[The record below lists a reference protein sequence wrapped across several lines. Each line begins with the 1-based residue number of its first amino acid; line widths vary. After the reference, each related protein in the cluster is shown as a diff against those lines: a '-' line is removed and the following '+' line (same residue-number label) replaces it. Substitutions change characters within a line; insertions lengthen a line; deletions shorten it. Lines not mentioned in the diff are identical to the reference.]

1 MFLCLF
7 CYPAAYSLQG
17 AINVCV
23 DHTDLLI
30 AGSSHYVV
38 SVSSQR
44 SGSSVEVASVSS
56 VTQVEQ
62 WRQARS
68 ARSDHFGN
76 GSETNLDNCIF

>member
-1 MFLCLF
+1 MPILLYCSQLIAESNH
-7 CYPAAYSLQG
+7 Y
-17 AINVCV
+17 VCV

-62 WRQARS
+62 WRQSRS
-68 ARSDHFGN
+68 PRLDHVMTFWKW
-76 GSETNLDNCIF
+76 